1 MNEAM
6 LSFLAIVE
14 GVVPYTIAWGLGIKA
29 YRYLTDALLGRNAKI

>member
-14 GVVPYTIAWGLGIKA
+14 GLVPYTIAWGLGIKA

>member
-29 YRYLTDALLGRNAKI
+29 YRYLTDALLGRNARI